1 MVKLVPHIPTQETLV
16 SVEKSPCGADYR
28 TITQHASG
36 MTLIEVIIAVAIL
49 GILSA
54 VSFGYYNDYQ
64 ERIAFDEAEKDILA
78 ISLAVDHYQIALGQ
92 LPPDLDAV
100 AMGNMLDPWGNPYE
114 YLNMTGVK
122 GKGKFRKNK
131 NLVPIN
137 SDYDLYSKGP
147 DGKSVAPLTAKASR
161 DDIVRAN
168 NGRFIGVASS
178 Y

>member
-1 MVKLVPHIPTQETLV
+1 MVKIVPHIPTQQTLA

-28 TITQHASG
+28 TITKRASG
-36 MTLIEVIIAVAIL
+36 ITLIEVVITVAIL

-64 ERIAFDEAEKDILA
+64 ERIAFDEAKKDILA

-100 AMGNMLDPWGNPYE
+100 AMGNLLDPWGNPYE

-122 GKGKFRKNK
+122 GTGQFRKNK

-147 DGKSVAPLTAKASR
+147 DGKSVGPLTAKASR

-168 NGRFIGVASS
+168 NGRFVGLASD